1 MVTVLDI
8 IAILL
13 GVLGVAGSIIPALP
27 GPPLSWLGMLAA
39 FIRLQ
44 AFGAGD
50 DIGAARLL
58 IWLGVTVLVTV
69 LDYFVPG
76 WMTKVSGGSK
86 YAGWGA
92 TAGLLIGM
100 FVPPVGIIAGAL
112 AGAFIAELAFAGSSV
127 WTSAKSAMGAFAGFL
142 LGTGL
147 KLIASGMMLW
157 ETAVSIW

>member
-1 MVTVLDI
+1 MVTVLAI
-8 IAILL
+8 IAISLE
-13 GVLGVAGSIIPALP
+13 VLGIVGSIVPALP
-27 GPPLSWLGMLAA
+27 GPPLGWLGLLAA
-39 FIRLQ
+39 FIRRQ
-44 AFGAGD
+44 VFGAGD
-50 DIGAARLL
+50 DIGTAQLL
-58 IWLGVTVLVTV
+58 IWLGVTVIVTA

-100 FVPPVGIIAGAL
+100 FVPPVGIIAGTL

-127 WTSAKSAMGAFAGFL
+127 WTSAKSALGAFAGFL

-147 KLIASGMMLW
+147 KLIVSGMMFW
-157 ETAVSIW
+157 KTAASIW